1 MQSVHPPSGAG
12 VTGIADKLLSQCP
25 VVVTGLLI
33 LARAILASLGLP
45 APTVVEILA
54 ATHVSR
60 STAYETHDVLAR
72 LLPTLIR
79 ARGRPAKPPPA
90 ATDQGAA
97 LTRAV
102 LGYVTHHAGCVQ
114 RGPVRQH
121 YSDGF
126 RRYIVELRAE
136 HAALD
141 VEPFASA
148 VDVPLGTLKDWLRD
162 PIAAAVSTESAASPP
177 PDADSAQMQTVL
189 DAWTRWDGTFIGFCD
204 HVRAGLLVPFGR
216 EAVAQQRRQPC
227 HRRVRRPRPRNRQPL
242 RRTFWLD
249 SLADVLR
256 SREDP
261 ARRALFLAAAHRIEA
276 TFSITPRE
284 RHDAVRVLADCVAVI
299 P

>member
-126 RRYIVELRAE
+126 RRFIVELRAE

-162 PIAAAVSTESAASPP
+162 PIASAESAESAASPP
-177 PDADSAQMQTVL
+177 PDADNMQMQTVL

-216 EAVAQQRRQPC
+216 EAVARILHVHGLRRPAHRKGRTPDESALRGSFRTFFPGAQWVGDGMQVPVLVDGQRFTFNFELDVDAYTGAFTGAC
-227 HRRVRRPRPRNRQPL
+227 VRR
-242 RRTFWLD
+242 
-249 SLADVLR
+249 
-256 SREDP
+256 
-261 ARRALFLAAAHRIEA
+261 
-276 TFSITPRE
+276 
-284 RHDAVRVLADCVAVI
+284 
-299 P
+299 